1 MLSTI
6 KMFDK
11 VEGIIK
17 ITSENIKT
25 GIITEFPK
33 THNLITEGFRRYYM
47 QNTDRASSNIFNNPY
62 LRCGSGT
69 AEPSVT
75 DEALTKDYEGTWYTI
90 GSGFSPVRKKCKIIN
105 FNKLEITFTYII
117 PADSSHIGTLTE
129 IGLYS
134 TESYYYKDSNN
145 QWYGK
150 QHKIFTH
157 SLLKDA
163 EGNPYVIDKTDLDQ
177 ITVEYRISISSSNI
191 PLLFSIKYI
200 RSAISSADAPS
211 YSMLKDKF
219 GQLYTI
225 AFWYNGF
232 NGGINALRKYHGIK
246 IIGKYL
252 YGALSVG
259 VGDGPIHDSAYWDNI
274 YNTETGQSSAPT
286 NKNSIRECCD
296 DQGHFTIPARRIPV
310 NWDKNKHYILGFL
323 FTGTESPFRIPIY
336 DKNLLGFTIQHLQ
349 DYAVGIG
356 DGETTE
362 FRPPLNYWKENT
374 EKIYIDGVLQT
385 RNVDYTCDSH
395 NNVDNLAEL
404 LPLHHATVVD
414 ADWMD
419 IVATSYNINPDTRQF
434 QVNEAYY
441 TGNNYIF
448 DVDPLIEFDGHDG
461 QSVTRVERYP
471 TVEVLRRETESYW
484 AGLSNEAYSEYNN
497 IKMGILSTVKPYIFE
512 LPIDDIDIPWDVN
525 SVYLYCKS
533 SSNILTFSV
542 FYSDDKENWTQVC
555 DHVTGYNPNRLND
568 YLPRSQPLNQWC
580 EYSIGADITARYWKL
595 QLHYESTTPSQKY
608 INLGSDYL
616 MGFAIKH
623 KGNNIRFTNPPA
635 ANSVITMDADTDIIY
650 KDENTVI
657 DIGATFAM

>member
-1 MLSTI
+1 MLPTI

-47 QNTDRASSNIFNNPY
+47 QSTSSASSNILNYPY

-75 DEALTKDYEGTWYTI
+75 DEALTNDYEGNWYTTNN
-90 GSGFSPVRKKCKIIN
+90 GFSPVRKKCKIIS
-105 FNKLEITFTYII
+105 FNKLEVTFTYII

-134 TESYYYKDSNN
+134 TESYYYKNSNN
-145 QWYGK
+145 QWYAK
-150 QHKIFTH
+150 QNKILTH

-191 PLLFSIKYI
+191 PLLFSIMYA

-211 YSMLKDKF
+211 YTMLKDKF

-232 NGGINALRKYHGIK
+232 NGGIAALRKHHGIK

-252 YGALSVG
+252 YGALGLS
-259 VGDGPIHDSAYWDNI
+259 DGPIHNTAYWDGI
-274 YNTETGQSSAPT
+274 YTTETGQSSAPT
-286 NKNSIRECCD
+286 NRNPIQECCD

-323 FTGTESPFRIPIY
+323 FTGTESPFKIPIY
-336 DKNLLGFTIQHLQ
+336 DKSLLGFTIQHLQ

-419 IVATSYNINPDTRQF
+419 IVYSYTVSPDTRQF
-434 QVNEAYY
+434 QINEAYY
-441 TGNNYIF
+441 TGNTYTF

-461 QSVTRVERYP
+461 QSVTRLERYP
-471 TVEVLRRETESYW
+471 TVEILRRETESYW
-484 AGLSNEAYSEYNN
+484 AGSSGEAYSEYNN
-497 IKMGILSTVKPYIFE
+497 IKMGVLSTVKPYIFE

-555 DHVTGYNPNRLND
+555 DHVTGYKPNRPNSN
-568 YLPRSQPLNQWC
+568 YPPHYQPLNQWC
-580 EYSIGADITARYWKL
+580 EYSIGADITAHYWKL
-595 QLHYESTTPSQKY
+595 QLHYEPTTPSQYY
-608 INLGSDYL
+608 ISLGNDYV

>member
-33 THNLITEGFRRYYM
+33 THNLITESFRRYYM
-47 QNTDRASSNIFNNPY
+47 QSTYSSKMFDSPY

-69 AEPSVT
+69 AEPSAT
-75 DEALTKDYEGTWYTI
+75 DKALTNDYGKNWYGTY
-90 GSGFSPVRKKCKIIN
+90 GGFSPVRKKCKIIN
-105 FNKLEITFTYII
+105 FNKLEVTFTYII
-117 PADSSHIGTLTE
+117 PADSSHIGTLSE
-129 IGLYS
+129 IGLYL
-134 TESYYYKDSNN
+134 TESYHYKNSNN
-145 QWYGK
+145 QWATA
-150 QHKIFTH
+150 QAILTH

-177 ITVEYRISISSSNI
+177 ITVEYRISISSNNI
-191 PLLFSIKYI
+191 PLIFSIMYMKT
-200 RSAISSADAPS
+200 AISADS
-211 YSMLKDKF
+211 SGYTILKDKF
-219 GQLYTI
+219 GQLYNI
-225 AFWYNGF
+225 GFWNDGIT
-232 NGGINALRKYHGIK
+232 GGVEALRKHHGIK
-246 IIGKYL
+246 LIGKYL
-252 YGALSVG
+252 YGSLG
-259 VGDGPIHDSAYWDNI
+259 YDDGPIRNHPYWDNI
-274 YNTETGQSSAPT
+274 YYTETGHSSAPT
-286 NKNSIRECCD
+286 NKNTYQECCD

-404 LPLHHATVVD
+404 LPLHHATVID
-414 ADWMD
+414 AEWIDVTKD
-419 IVATSYNINPDTRQF
+419 RYNYLSYDNRQF
-434 QVNEAYY
+434 QTNEAYY
-441 TGNNYIF
+441 EGNYGFRF
-448 DVDPLIEFDGHDG
+448 DVDPLIEFDGHDSS
-461 QSVTRVERYP
+461 SVTRLERYP
-471 TVEVLRRETESYW
+471 TVETFRRETELYW
-484 AGLSNEAYSEYNN
+484 AGSSGEAYSEYNN
-497 IKMGILSTVKPYIFE
+497 VKMGIFSTVKPYIFE

-533 SSNILTFSV
+533 SSNFLTFSV
-542 FYSDDKENWTQVC
+542 FYSNDKENWTQVC
-555 DHVTGYNPNRLND
+555 DHVTGYKPNRPNSD
-568 YLPRSQPLNQWC
+568 KEPHYQPLNQWC

-595 QLHYESTTPSQKY
+595 QLHYEPTTPSQKY
-608 INLGSDYL
+608 ISLDDDYY